1 MLVQDRLG
9 AEILARSVPRPA
21 GGIFQVALVLDS
33 LECLFDPP
41 ATVVKVGKR
50 GCWKGDGVEK
60 RAHHD
65 MHTFVRC
72 HHANRGRRRWAFI
85 ALGIARIGRAQDGER
100 YADITTCQGCS
111 CGARQATES

>member
-1 MLVQDRLG
+1 MLVEDRLG

-21 GGIFQVALVLDS
+21 GSIFQVALVLDS

-50 GCWKGDGVEK
+50 GCWKGDGIEK

-65 MHTFVRC
+65 MHMFVRC
-72 HHANRGRRRWAFI
+72 HHANQAHRGRRRRAFI
-85 ALGIARIGRAQDGER
+85 ALGIARIGRAQDDELLASAGLKDL
-100 YADITTCQGCS
+100 A
-111 CGARQATES
+111 